1 MHRLPDFLL
10 HDVLGDYLAALLG
23 ALTVWGLRR
32 IRAGRRGDGE
42 DRAEDEEGGHRHGT
56 GR

>member
-32 IRAGRRGDGE
+32 IRAERRGDGE
-42 DRAEDEEGGHRHGT
+42 GRAEDEEGGHRHGT

>member
-32 IRAGRRGDGE
+32 IRAWRRDGE
-42 DRAEDEEGGHRHGT
+42 ERADGEEGGPGHGC

>member
-1 MHRLPDFLL
+1 MHPLPDFLL

-32 IRAGRRGDGE
+32 IRAWRRGIGE
-42 DRAEDEEGGHRHGT
+42 GRAEDDEGGHRPG
-56 GR
+56 GER

>member
-32 IRAGRRGDGE
+32 IRAWRRDVGEERADG
-42 DRAEDEEGGHRHGT
+42 EEGGPGHGC